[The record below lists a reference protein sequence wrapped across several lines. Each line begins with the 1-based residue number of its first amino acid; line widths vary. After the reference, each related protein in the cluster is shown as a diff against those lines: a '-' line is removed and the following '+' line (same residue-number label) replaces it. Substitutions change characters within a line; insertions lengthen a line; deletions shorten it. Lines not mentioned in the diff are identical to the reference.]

1 MTLRLLVVDDH
12 PVVRMGL
19 VAMLSEH
26 ADFEVVGEAADGA
39 EAVAARGPA
48 HPDVVLM
55 DLRMPVMDGPEATA
69 KMLASPPA
77 PAVLVLTT
85 YDTDA
90 DIVRAVEAGANGYL
104 LKDAPRET
112 LADAI
117 RRAARGETVLAPP
130 VVARLA
136 SRLRAPTAPTLTDR
150 EAQVLQCVAKGMSNA
165 AGRARAAHRRGDR
178 EDPPAPSLREARGD
192 RPHGGRHGGIQER
205 PDRALTRVAGGVTA
219 GLRRFA
225 PLRPT
230 HLR

>member
-26 ADFEVVGEAADGA
+26 PDFEVVGEAADGA
-39 EAVAARGPA
+39 EAVLQASRLT
-48 HPDVVLM
+48 PDVVLM
-55 DLRMPVMDGPEATA
+55 DLRMPVMDGAEATA
-69 KMLASPPA
+69 KMLASPTA

-85 YDTDA
+85 YDTDV

-136 SRLRAPTAPTLTDR
+136 SRLRTPAAPALTDR

-165 AGRARAAHRRGDR
+165 EVGRELHIGEATVKTHLLRAF
-178 EDPPAPSLREARGD
+178 EKL
-192 RPHGGRHGGIQER
+192 
-205 PDRALTRVAGGVTA
+205 GVTDRTA
-219 GLRRFA
+219 AVTAAYKSGQIEL
-225 PLRPT
+225 
-230 HLR
+230 

>member
-12 PVVRMGL
+12 PVVRAGL

-26 ADFEVVGEAADGA
+26 DDFDVVAEAADGA
-39 EAVAARGPA
+39 EAITMAARNS
-48 HPDVVLM
+48 PDVVLM
-55 DLRMPVMDGPEATA
+55 DLRMPGMDGAEATA
-69 KMLASPPA
+69 RLRAGGDG

-90 DIVRAVEAGANGYL
+90 DIVRAVEAGATGYL

-136 SRLRAPTAPTLTDR
+136 SRLRTPAAPALTER
-150 EAQVLQCVAKGMSNA
+150 EVEVLREVARGMSNA
-165 AGRARAAHRRGDR
+165 EVGRELHIGEATVKTHLLRAFEKLGVADR
-178 EDPPAPSLREARGD
+178 TAA
-192 RPHGGRHGGIQER
+192 
-205 PDRALTRVAGGVTA
+205 VTA
-219 GLRRFA
+219 AYRAGLIE
-225 PLRPT
+225 L
-230 HLR
+230 